1 MAIARPTKLEIIVIA
16 NQHKEIEYKP
26 QVLDFVGI
34 VKFLYAQGIF
44 IPKKMKTAM
53 HVLLFLDT

>member
-1 MAIARPTKLEIIVIA
+1 MAIARLTKLEIIVIA

-44 IPKKMKTAM
+44 ISKK
-53 HVLLFLDT
+53 